1 MKNKKELPENITI
14 KVKVKVKRE
23 LYDRLTENA
32 KELGIEQNLK
42 KGLEENAYEWL
53 NYIDEFMKERLKQ
66 IVEVNKSP
74 LVGPDGKPMIGS
86 G

>member
-1 MKNKKELPENITI
+1 MDKKELPENITI